1 MSNAAVSSLS
11 ILQELQSFYQTRQTD
26 LKQLGA
32 ALQNGDLATA
42 QQAYSTLQALG
53 QNGPFSNSG
62 AFSNTNRAQAFA
74 AIGQALQ
81 SGDLTGAQSAFA
93 ALTSKTNN
101 SAPAIDATPAAIVN
115 LSSSQAGASSQPG
128 AAAPTSSSIFQQLH
142 AFRQQRQGDLAQL
155 GQDLQSGNLTAAQ
168 SDVNALTALGESGPY
183 KNGATFGAANRE
195 QDFQAIGQALQSGD
209 LAGAQSA
216 FANLASTFGMQNQQS
231 QNAISAYNS
240 GVAEIV
246 INFNPPASS
255 HSAATSTST
264 TGATAGTTTLVGAP
278 VPQPPAS
285 ATPEIVINL
294 GSTAGASSAPTSSQW
309 AQPELVINL
318 GQNSGSPSGNISE
331 IDINF
336 GAPSGSATASST
348 PEILINLPSSSS
360 TGGAGEQVTI
370 NFGNS
375 NSGAEISIGAPQS
388 QSSTPSEQVTLNLAQ
403 NANYELILN
412 LLNGSSGQ
420 SQTSSGNAVSVHV

>member
-1 MSNAAVSSLS
+1 MSTAAVSSLS

-42 QQAYSTLQALG
+42 QQAYSALQSLG
-53 QNGPFSNSG
+53 QNGPFSNSQ
-62 AFSNTNRAQAFA
+62 AFSNTKRAQAFA
-74 AIGQALQ
+74 ALGQALQ
-81 SGDLTGAQSAFA
+81 SGNLAGEQSAFA

-101 SAPAIDATPAAIVN
+101 YAPATDATPAAIVN
-115 LSSSQAGASSQPG
+115 LSGSQPGASSQSG
-128 AAAPTSSSIFQQLH
+128 AVAPTSSSIFQQLH
-142 AFRQQRQGDLAQL
+142 AFRQQRASNLAQL

-168 SDVNALTALGESGPY
+168 SDVNALTALGQSGPY
-183 KNGATFGAANRE
+183 KNGASFGAANRE

-216 FANLASTFGMQNQQS
+216 FANLASTFGRQNQQA

-246 INFNPPASS
+246 INFNPPSVPPASS
-255 HSAATSTST
+255 GSASTSVE
-264 TGATAGTTTLVGAP
+264 LP
-278 VPQPPAS
+278 VAEPPAS

-294 GSTAGASSAPTSSQW
+294 GGTAGASSAPTSSQG

-336 GAPSGSATASST
+336 GAPSTSATAAQI
-348 PEILINLPSSSS
+348 PEILINLPQGSSS

-375 NSGAEISIGAPQS
+375 NSGPEISIGAPQS
-388 QSSTPSEQVTLNLAQ
+388 QSTTPSEQVTLNLAQ
-403 NANYELILN
+403 NTNYELILN

-420 SQTSSGNAVSVHV
+420 NQTSSGNAVSVHA

>member
-1 MSNAAVSSLS
+1 MSTAAVSSLS

-26 LKQLGA
+26 LKQLGT

-42 QQAYSTLQALG
+42 QQTYSNLQALG

-74 AIGQALQ
+74 ALGQALQ
-81 SGDLTGAQSAFA
+81 SGDLTGAKSAFA
-93 ALTSKTNN
+93 ALNIKTNN
-101 SAPAIDATPAAIVN
+101 SAPASDATPAAIVN
-115 LSSSQAGASSQPG
+115 LSSSGASSQPAV
-128 AAAPTSSSIFQQLH
+128 AASSSGSIFQQLQ
-142 AFRQQRQGDLAQL
+142 AYRQQRVSDLAQL
-155 GQDLQSGNLTAAQ
+155 GKDLQSGNVTAAQ
-168 SDVNALTALGESGPY
+168 SDANALTALGQSGPY
-183 KNGATFGAANRE
+183 KNGVTFVAANRQ

-216 FANLASTFGMQNQQS
+216 FANLASTFGKQNQQA

-246 INFNPPASS
+246 INFSVAPPNQGQQTQAQLPI
-255 HSAATSTST
+255 AT
-264 TGATAGTTTLVGAP
+264 P
-278 VPQPPAS
+278 VEPPVSQPPAS
-285 ATPEIVINL
+285 AAPEIVINL
-294 GSTAGASSAPTSSQW
+294 GGAAGAISAPTSSQG
-309 AQPELVINL
+309 AQPELIINL
-318 GQNSGSPSGNISE
+318 GQNGGSPSGNISE

-336 GAPSGSATASST
+336 GAPSTSAPASST
-348 PEILINLPSSSS
+348 PEILINLPSAAS

-375 NSGAEISIGAPQS
+375 NSGPEISIGAPQS
-388 QSSTPSEQVTLNLAQ
+388 QGSTPSEQVTLNLAQ

-420 SQTSSGNAVSVHV
+420 SQPSSGNAVSVHA

>member
-1 MSNAAVSSLS
+1 MSTAAISSLS

-26 LKQLGA
+26 LKQLGG

-42 QQAYSTLQALG
+42 QQAYSALQSLG
-53 QNGPFSNSG
+53 QNGPFSNSQ

-74 AIGQALQ
+74 ALGQALQ
-81 SGDLTGAQSAFA
+81 SGDLAGAQSAFA

-101 SAPAIDATPAAIVN
+101 SASATDTTPAAIVN
-115 LSSSQAGASSQPG
+115 FSGSQPG
-128 AAAPTSSSIFQQLH
+128 AAAPASGSIFQQLH
-142 AFRQQRQGDLAQL
+142 AFRQQRASDLVRL
-155 GQDLQSGNLTAAQ
+155 GQDLQSGNLTAAK

-183 KNGATFGAANRE
+183 KNGATFRAANRE

-216 FANLASTFGMQNQQS
+216 FANLASTFGRQNQQA

-240 GVAEIV
+240 GIAEIV
-246 INFNPPASS
+246 INFLVGPPVPQPPAS
-255 HSAATSTST
+255 T
-264 TGATAGTTTLVGAP
+264 TELVGPPIQVQPPIATP
-278 VPQPPAS
+278 VEPSVTQPPAS

-294 GSTAGASSAPTSSQW
+294 GGTAGASSAPTSSHG
-309 AQPELVINL
+309 AQPELIINL
-318 GQNSGSPSGNISE
+318 GQSNGSQSGKISE

-336 GAPSGSATASST
+336 GAPSASATASPI
-348 PEILINLPSSSS
+348 PEILINLPNVSS
-360 TGGAGEQVTI
+360 TGASEQITI
-370 NFGNS
+370 NLGTS

-420 SQTSSGNAVSVHV
+420 GQTSSGNAVSVQA